1 MRKLLLL
8 GAFAMIVMVASAR
21 ADLIPSYLSATPD
34 NGNTIFS
41 YTLNITVDQNAIAG
55 DYFTIYDFGDFIVDS
70 NTQPAGWEFSFAPV
84 GITPADTLPPDSS
97 QLFNLTWTYTG
108 LDTIHGGSPEG
119 SGIGPFSVTVTGV
132 RPNLA
137 NGFFAGQGTR
147 AGDPLNTKIGNV
159 GQIVIP
165 LAVPE
170 PSTLALIAG
179 TACLGVVGRAMAR
192 RRKL

>member
-1 MRKLLLL
+1 MKKLLLL
-8 GAFAMIVMVASAR
+8 GAFAMTVMIASAR

-41 YTLNITVDQNAIAG
+41 YTLNITIDQNAMTG
-55 DYFTIYDFGDFIVDS
+55 DYFTIYDFGDFIVGS
-70 NTQPAGWEFSFAPV
+70 NVQPAGWEFSFQAI
-84 GITPADTLPPDSS
+84 GITPSDTVPPDSA

-108 LDTIHGGSPEG
+108 VDTIHGDTPAGSN
-119 SGIGPFSVTVTGV
+119 IGPFSVTVTGL
-132 RPNLA
+132 RPDLA
-137 NGFFAGQGTR
+137 NGYFAGQGTR
-147 AGDPLNTKIGNV
+147 SGDPLNTKIGNV

-165 LAVPE
+165 VAVPE

-179 TACLGVVGRAMAR
+179 TACLGVVGRALAR